1 MTIPRTVLTLF
12 LVLPALAAHA
22 QGFYYQSVM
31 PDGRIIVGD
40 KPAPGAKEVKQI
52 PLRQGNIS
60 APLSSP
66 PPEGA
71 AGAGVQTQALES
83 AEAEI
88 RDAQQ
93 QLQAAKTALEA
104 GREPKPGERIGT
116 AGGAS
121 RLADAY
127 ARRLKALEDAVTTA
141 QKRLDDAYSRRNAAR

>member
-1 MTIPRTVLTLF
+1 MAENN
-12 LVLPALAAHA
+12 AL
-22 QGFYYQSVM
+22 
-31 PDGRIIVGD
+31 GD
-40 KPAPGAKEVKQI
+40 
-52 PLRQGNIS
+52 S
-60 APLSSP
+60 
-66 PPEGA
+66 
-71 AGAGVQTQALES
+71 QTDTGSLEFADCMQALES